1 MGSGGSHA
9 MDFDCAGLR
18 YPTLPKRRYGA
29 LRLKLRDLIRECELG
44 VREAWVVVQPQD
56 WI

>member
-1 MGSGGSHA
+1 